1 MSAGETIRSRIWS
14 EEPAP
19 DNPFQARVCRCAG
32 YDVYGEVIRKAG
44 WSEYLYL
51 LFRGER
57 PAPDQARALE
67 RLALALAN
75 PGPRDLSVRAA
86 MNAGVGGSTSA
97 SALMAALAVGAGVSG
112 GAHEVFLAAEVF
124 ARHGADP
131 DAWAAALAHPP
142 AHWHG
147 DFWPAV
153 EHPPGFEPYADH
165 CALPV
170 RQTLD
175 AVVEV
180 MPGGLAQDLRDGRE
194 ALERAAGAPLAM
206 TGAAA
211 AVLVDLGFPPEQ
223 AEMLFLLLRLPG
235 AAVHAL
241 EQRGYGWRKYPF
253 FRDGLVLTD
262 DPGPVPAPAREAAA
276 EPVP

>member
-124 ARHGADP
+124 DRHGAD
-131 DAWAAALAHPP
+131 AAGWAATLAHPS
-142 AHWHG
+142 AHWHE

-180 MPGGLAQDLRDGRE
+180 MPGGLAQELRDGRE

-276 EPVP
+276 EPAP